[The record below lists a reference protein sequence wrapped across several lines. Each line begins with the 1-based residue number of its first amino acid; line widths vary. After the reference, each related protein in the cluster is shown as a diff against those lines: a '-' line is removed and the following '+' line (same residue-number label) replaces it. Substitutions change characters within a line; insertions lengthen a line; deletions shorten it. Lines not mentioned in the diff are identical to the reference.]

1 LGRGLG
7 GHRSHLTPGTFATD
21 THAGNVPSLMSRGM
35 NVTFYGVR
43 GSTPCDDPAL
53 ARYGGN
59 TSCVVIEI
67 PGADPIILD
76 LGTGL
81 RTYGDSLVASGNAA
95 GWRGSVLLTHLHWD
109 HVQGFPFF
117 KPLHQ
122 LGSEVDIYG
131 PDHGEAPL
139 SEMVGRFMGP
149 PYFPI
154 TPAELGA
161 SVRFHDVSP
170 GSFKI
175 GDAVV
180 TALAVRHTGPTLGFR
195 VDCDDVSVVYMPDHG
210 PGCSSLDDDFVPQ
223 DVIDLCNGADLLI
236 HDAQHT
242 LDEYPEKRHWGHSSV
257 NYAVKVAISGRVRSL
272 ALFHH
277 DPMHDD
283 AEIDSIEQYAAEIAR
298 SDGAGLEVFA
308 ARDGLELKIEP
319 TLLDLTPQVERA
331 DR

>member
-1 LGRGLG
+1 
-7 GHRSHLTPGTFATD
+7 
-21 THAGNVPSLMSRGM
+21 
-35 NVTFYGVR
+35 
-43 GSTPCDDPAL
+43 
-53 ARYGGN
+53 
-59 TSCVVIEI
+59 
-67 PGADPIILD
+67 
-76 LGTGL
+76 
-81 RTYGDSLVASGNAA
+81 
-95 GWRGSVLLTHLHWD
+95 
-109 HVQGFPFF
+109 
-117 KPLHQ
+117 
-122 LGSEVDIYG
+122 
-131 PDHGEAPL
+131 
-139 SEMVGRFMGP
+139 
-149 PYFPI
+149 
-154 TPAELGA
+154 
-161 SVRFHDVSP
+161 
-170 GSFKI
+170 
-175 GDAVV
+175 
-180 TALAVRHTGPTLGFR
+180 
-195 VDCDDVSVVYMPDHG
+195 MPDHG

>member
-1 LGRGLG
+1 M
-7 GHRSHLTPGTFATD
+7 SHLGAGTFAAHTR
-21 THAGNVPSLMSRGM
+21 TGSVPSLMSGGM

-81 RTYGDSLVASGNAA
+81 RPYGESLVASGAA
-95 GWRGSVLLTHLHWD
+95 VGWRGSVLLTHLHWD

-117 KPLHQ
+117 TPLHQ

-139 SEMVGRFMGP
+139 SEMVGRFICP

-161 SVRFHDVSP
+161 SVRFHDVTP

-175 GDAVV
+175 GEVVV
-180 TALAVRHTGPTLGFR
+180 TAVSVRHTGPTLAYR
-195 VDCDDVSVVYMPDHG
+195 VDVGETSVVYMPDHG
-210 PGCSSLDDDFVPQ
+210 PGCCALDADDFVPQ
-223 DVIDLCNGADLLI
+223 DVIDLCDGADLLI

-242 LDEYPEKRHWGHSSV
+242 LAEYPEKRHWGHSSV
-257 NYAVKVAISGRVRSL
+257 DYAVKVALSGRVRSL

-277 DPMHDD
+277 DPIHDD
-283 AEIDSIEQYAAEIAR
+283 SEIDSIEAYAAEIANAV
-298 SDGAGLEVFA
+298 GTGLTVFA
-308 ARDGLELKIEP
+308 AREGLEVEIRP
-319 TLLDLTPQVERA
+319 TMLNLAPAVEGA
-331 DR
+331 NS

>member
-1 LGRGLG
+1 MK
-7 GHRSHLTPGTFATD
+7 A
-21 THAGNVPSLMSRGM
+21 
-35 NVTFYGVR
+35 TFYGVR

-59 TSCVVIEI
+59 TSCVVIDM
-67 PGADPIILD
+67 PAAAPIILD

-81 RTYGDSLVASGNAA
+81 RTYGDSLYASGNAV

-122 LGSEVDIYG
+122 VGSEVDIYG
-131 PDHGEAPL
+131 PDHDEAPL

-170 GSFKI
+170 GSFRI
-175 GDAVV
+175 GDAVI
-180 TALAVRHTGPTLGFR
+180 TALSVRHTGPTLAFR
-195 VDCDDVSVVYMPDHG
+195 IDCGGSSVVYMPDHG
-210 PGCSSLDDDFVPQ
+210 PGCGALEDDDFVPE
-223 DVIDLCNGADLLI
+223 DVIELCNGADLLI

-242 LDEYPEKRHWGHSSV
+242 LAEYPAKRHWGHSSA
-257 NYAVKVAISGRVRSL
+257 NYAVKVALSGGVRSL

-283 AEIDSIEQYAAEIAR
+283 AEIDSIASTAAAIAR
-298 SDGAGLEVFA
+298 SEGSGLKVFA
-308 ARDGLELKIEP
+308 AREGLEIKIEP
-319 TLLDLTPQVERA
+319 TVLDLTPVVEGANR
-331 DR
+331 